1 MNIDTLTGAGPAP
14 ATCNLAVT
22 LDQDVADKL
31 RDLTYITGRTKRA
44 LVSAAILA
52 ASEVTPNV

>member
-44 LVSAAILA
+44 LISSLILSTKVGDPA
-52 ASEVTPNV
+52 